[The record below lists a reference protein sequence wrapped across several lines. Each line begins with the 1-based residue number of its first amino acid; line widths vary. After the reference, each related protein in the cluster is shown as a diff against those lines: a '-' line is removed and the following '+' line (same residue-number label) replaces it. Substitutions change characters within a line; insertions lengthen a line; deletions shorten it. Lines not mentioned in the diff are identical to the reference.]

1 MYQRIAQLLAVC
13 LLSLCMFSYA
23 LGAETENW
31 KLKIRVDGSDTYG
44 YVVAGVRD
52 TATDSHDLA
61 WDVQAKLENLNE
73 NVTDPFIYVYFPHP
87 EYTSPIVYSPAPDE
101 GLNLSECIKDPFLPK
116 EWIFEV
122 DSNITGK
129 LTITW
134 PDLPTRVPEYQ
145 VSLTALDGQSSKSVN
160 MQKKTSFSFQNT
172 ESIRRQFKLSINRPP
187 VPETEPHN
195 MNATA
200 DNRAVKLGMDT
211 TAMEE
216 GC

>member
-1 MYQRIAQLLAVC
+1 MYRRIAQLFVIGW
-13 LLSLCMFSYA
+13 LSLCMFSNA

-31 KLKIRVDGSDTYG
+31 KVKIRVDGNGTYG

-73 NVTDPFIYVYFPHP
+73 DVTDPFIYVYFPHP

-101 GLNLSECIKDPFLPK
+101 GLYLSECIKDPFLPK

-134 PDLPTRVPEYQ
+134 PDLVAKVPGYQ
-145 VSLTALDGQSSKSVN
+145 VTLTALDGKSVN
-160 MQKKTSFSFQNT
+160 MLQKNSFSFQNT
-172 ESIRRQFKLSINRPP
+172 KNIRRQFKLSINKPQ
-187 VPETEPHN
+187 VPETEQHN
-195 MNATA
+195 LNATA
-200 DNRAVKLGMDT
+200 DDRIVMPGWDKK
-211 TAMEE
+211 AMEE